1 LLVWYVAKHKDVSL
15 MDLID
20 DAESSKPS
28 TDFGLELPE
37 MGGSD
42 DGENVRLHGEHSVG
56 PTGNTPLKLTQSIVK
71 IFVTSMA

>member
-1 LLVWYVAKHKDVSL
+1 LFVWYVAKHKDVSL

-20 DAESSKPS
+20 DAESRKPS

-42 DGENVRLHGEHSVG
+42 DGRECETAQVNILLDLWQHATETYAVHREDIRR
-56 PTGNTPLKLTQSIVK
+56 PR
-71 IFVTSMA
+71 